1 MNKNIFIFIFLLPL
15 ICLMG
20 WTGFLTYQQKNGQ
33 EVKVR
38 ITGYDPRDILSGH
51 YIAYRIDW
59 EKTDCNQFE
68 YGICPKD
75 DFCKTGKFANFFSW
89 GAPCRFYVPEK
100 YAEQLD
106 KTFRNATATG
116 FVLNGFLH
124 DKDSKQDVF
133 EVVYSYQ
140 KGREPFAKQ
149 LLINGKDWRDSI
161 K

>member
-1 MNKNIFIFIFLLPL
+1 MKNKLFILIFLLPL

-33 EVKVR
+33 EVKVV

-59 EKTDCNQFE
+59 EKTDCNQFKD
-68 YGICPKD
+68 GICPED
-75 DFCKTGKFANFFSW
+75 DFCKRNKLSKIFSW

-100 YAEQLD
+100 YAAQLD
-106 KTFRNATATG
+106 KTFRNAT
-116 FVLNGFLH
+116 GFLID
-124 DKDSKQDVF
+124 DKAKKDIF

-140 KGREPFAKQ
+140 EGKEPFAKE
-149 LLINGKDWRDSI
+149 LLINGKDWRESI